1 MATFVTGK
9 ALMFTVGLTS
19 AAARLLTLIETQ
31 FGLTLQDSWR
41 EVTIQPDPEGADAQ
55 SVRIGDSKLGTTATN
70 GLVQKGVTLGGG
82 DSETWTSQM
91 NLVPAG
97 SIFVQA
103 VTGTPSINVQF
114 IPY

>member
-9 ALMFTVGLTS
+9 ALSFTVGLTT
-19 AAARLLTLIETQ
+19 AAARLLDLIATQ

-41 EVTIQPDPEGADAQ
+41 EVTIQVNADGA
-55 SVRIGDSKLGTTATN
+55 VMLGDSKLGTTVN
-70 GLVQKGVTLGGG
+70 SLVQQGATLAGGE
-82 DSETWTSQM
+82 SQTWTSQM

-103 VTGTPSINVQF
+103 VTGEPSINVQF
-114 IPY
+114 VPY

>member
-1 MATFVTGK
+1 MATFQTGR
-9 ALMFTVGLTS
+9 ALSFTVGLTT

-31 FGLTLQDSWR
+31 FGVTLQDSWR
-41 EVTIQPDPEGADAQ
+41 EVTIQPDPEGAADQVRVGDAN
-55 SVRIGDSKLGTTATN
+55 LGTTGTN

-82 DSETWTSQM
+82 DSLTETSQM

-103 VTGTPSINVQF
+103 VSGTPSINVQF
-114 IPY
+114 VPY